1 MTVHQAADNKDP
13 RINALITTLNLEE
26 LDSTPFLD
34 YLKRQVDY
42 YTLDKGLDYPDL
54 ESEEIWVDANYEFAM
69 GYQNGKYCVFEG
81 LETEVGAVELFKIFV
96 EIEGTAGDELGIVIQ
111 RSSSEDSGVP
121 NPVVTVV
128 VSLEAPTEEQK
139 ADFSAKLLEVVRPG
153 ARVALATSI

>member
-34 YLKRQVDY
+34 YLKRQVEY
-42 YTLDKGLDYPDL
+42 CTLDKGLDYPDL
-54 ESEEIWVDANYEFAM
+54 ESEEIWVDANYEFTLCH
-69 GYQNGKYCVFEG
+69 QNGKYCVFEG
-81 LETEVGAVELFKIFV
+81 LETQYGAVELFKIFV

-111 RSSSEDSGVP
+111 SSPIEDNG
-121 NPVVTVV
+121 VTVV